1 MLSVYHEEAI
11 ILDYVILGFLLM
23 RNVTQYDIK
32 RALEQKVSPF
42 FSASLGSIQ
51 AALKKLESKRLVQVN
66 DTVEKGR
73 RKKIYS
79 ITDEGRT
86 YFSHW
91 MLTPVSASRME
102 SQAMTKMFFLG
113 LVSPADR
120 LVICRQIIM
129 ELEDTVREYT
139 TVQTESGKTVFPE
152 KTKDIAAFQ
161 LRTLDLG
168 ILQHEQTLA
177 WLRKMESDIEK
188 DMEKDMKKNMI
199 KDMKKDI
206 QNDINKEIE
215 VEVHE

>member
-1 MLSVYHEEAI
+1 
-11 ILDYVILGFLLM
+11 M

-51 AALKKLESKRLVQVN
+51 AALKKLESKRLVQVY
-66 DTVEKGR
+66 DTVENGR

-79 ITDEGRT
+79 ITEEGRD
-86 YFSHW
+86 YFSQW
-91 MLTPVSASRME
+91 MLTPVSASRTE
-102 SQAMTKMFFLG
+102 SQAITKMFFLG

-129 ELEDTVREYT
+129 ELEDTVREYK

-152 KTKDIAAFQ
+152 KTKDIAKFQ

-168 ILQHEQTLA
+168 ILQHEQTLM
-177 WLRKMESDIEK
+177 WFRQMERDIEK
-188 DMEKDMKKNMI
+188 DMEREI
-199 KDMKKDI
+199 E
-206 QNDINKEIE
+206 KEIE
-215 VEVHE
+215 VAVHE

>member
-1 MLSVYHEEAI
+1 MMPVDHEEANAME
-11 ILDYVILGFLLM
+11 YVILGFLLM

-51 AALKKLESKRLVQVN
+51 AALKKLESKRLVQVY
-66 DTVEKGR
+66 DTVENGR
-73 RKKIYS
+73 RKKVYS
-79 ITDEGRT
+79 ITEEGRA

-120 LVICRQIIM
+120 LVICRQIIL
-129 ELEDTVREYT
+129 ELENTVREYK
-139 TVQTESGKTVFPE
+139 TVQIESGKTVFPE
-152 KTKDIAAFQ
+152 RTRDIAKFQ

-168 ILQHEQTLA
+168 ILQHEQTLM
-177 WLRKMESDIEK
+177 WFRQMERDIER
-188 DMEKDMKKNMI
+188 
-199 KDMKKDI
+199 DI
-206 QNDINKEIE
+206 EREIEKEIE
-215 VEVHE
+215 VAVHE

>member
-1 MLSVYHEEAI
+1 
-11 ILDYVILGFLLM
+11 LDYVILGFLLM

-51 AALKKLESKRLVQVN
+51 AALKKLESKVLVQVY
-66 DTVEKGR
+66 DTVENGR

-79 ITDEGRT
+79 ITEEGRA
-86 YFSHW
+86 YFSQW

-120 LVICRQIIM
+120 LVICRQSIL
-129 ELEDTVREYT
+129 ELENTVREYK
-139 TVQTESGKTVFPE
+139 TVQIESGKTVFPE
-152 KTKDIAAFQ
+152 RTRDIAKFQ

-168 ILQHEQTLA
+168 ILQHEQTLM
-177 WLRKMESDIEK
+177 WFRQMEREIERDIER
-188 DMEKDMKKNMI
+188 DMKRETE
-199 KDMKKDI
+199 
-206 QNDINKEIE
+206 KEIE
-215 VEVHE
+215 VPGHE